1 MEKTTHKLN
10 ADDLREAIKLKVQ
23 ETVDEL
29 FGEHLIP
36 FKLTA
41 YKVNADGVGGYIVPF
56 YDSRI
61 NSIRV
66 SSKNGESFN
75 GESFKEV
82 VRAAVLKAVLNHVNT
97 KSGYRKGDTAKRLT
111 A

>member
-1 MEKTTHKLN
+1 MEKTAHKLN
-10 ADDLREAIKLKVQ
+10 PDDLRERIKLKVQ

-41 YKVNADGVGGYIVPF
+41 YKVNGDDLGGYIVPF
-56 YDSRI
+56 YDSRL
-61 NSIRV
+61 NSIRL
-66 SSKNGESFN
+66 SLKN

-82 VRAAVLKAVLNHVNT
+82 VRAAVLDAVLDHVNT
-97 KSGYRKGDTAKRLT
+97 MRGSRMSAAAERFI

>member
-10 ADDLREAIKLKVQ
+10 TDDLREGIKLKVQ

-29 FGEHLIP
+29 FGQHLIP

-41 YKVNADGVGGYIVPF
+41 YKVNPDGMGGYIVPF

-66 SSKNGESFN
+66 SWKNGESFK

-82 VRAAVLKAVLNHVNT
+82 VRAAVLDAVLSHVNA
-97 KSGYRKGDTAKRLT
+97 KSSHRKGGTAKRLT